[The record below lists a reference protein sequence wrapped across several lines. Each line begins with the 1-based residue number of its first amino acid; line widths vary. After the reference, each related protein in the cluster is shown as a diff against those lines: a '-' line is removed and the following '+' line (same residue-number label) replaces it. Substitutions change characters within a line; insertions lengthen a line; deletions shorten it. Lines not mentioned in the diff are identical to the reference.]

1 MIELRLRQSVES
13 LQVPRRHDS
22 NSGDVTL
29 CHNHPASA
37 EAEAEGQ
44 GSQASR
50 SSYQAISSSNQT
62 TTWRSR
68 NHPPPHIHSDL
79 ITSACSWLSCYFI
92 DITHAKGFNLPFL
105 SRFIE
110 YYSRRLSR
118 YILRGISEQPNQKFF
133 SVNPAEVVS
142 QVSRGSEGGPSQRR
156 PGRDPFF
163 RVFKARSASEFLN
176 LLS

>member
-1 MIELRLRQSVES
+1 MTRAQC
-13 LQVPRRHDS
+13 P
-22 NSGDVTL
+22 GDVTL
-29 CHNHPASA
+29 CTTIPPQ
-37 EAEAEGQ
+37 AEAEGHRQ
-44 GSQASR
+44 VGQVIKLSSQTA
-50 SSYQAISSSNQT
+50 
-62 TTWRSR
+62 TWRSR

-105 SRFIE
+105 FRFIE

-118 YILRGISEQPNQKFF
+118 YIFRGISEQPNQKFF
-133 SVNPAEVVS
+133 SVKPAQVVS

-163 RVFKARSASEFLN
+163 RVSKARSASEFLN
-176 LLS
+176 TLS